1 MTPFYY
7 YYDTH
12 TPDIN
17 DIISLDDSMQAKTAS
32 GSWEIL
38 SDDGGADHI
47 TLSELRRNVEFEEKH
62 LSMSSTISLMV
73 IDHCL
78 QDFITVSY
86 LLLISDISP
95 QFWHFAKP
103 VKNGQFW
110 RPKKLIWGPKKKSFS
125 ETILTCA
132 FCKKKWVQIGQIWP
146 VWLHIYFTS
155 GYRGFPLC
163 TLSQHPVSR
172 ETGYSNVL
180 GFGFPYHIIMF
191 FKKNDAG
198 LQSQRG

>member
-62 LSMSSTISLMV
+62 LYLSNTISLMV
-73 IDHCL
+73 SDHCL
-78 QDFITVSY
+78 LDFIKISC

-103 VKNGQFW
+103 VKNGQF
-110 RPKKLIWGPKKKSFS
+110 
-125 ETILTCA
+125 
-132 FCKKKWVQIGQIWP
+132 
-146 VWLHIYFTS
+146 
-155 GYRGFPLC
+155 
-163 TLSQHPVSR
+163 
-172 ETGYSNVL
+172 
-180 GFGFPYHIIMF
+180 
-191 FKKNDAG
+191 
-198 LQSQRG
+198 

>member
-1 MTPFYY
+1 MQHCPSSSFSLLKKGLDHILQWPVAPCALWRCSNSLTMTPFYY

-62 LSMSSTISLMV
+62 LYLSNTISLMV
-73 IDHCL
+73 SDHCL
-78 QDFITVSY
+78 LDFIKISC

-110 RPKKLIWGPKKKSFS
+110 RPKKLIWGPKKKVVFWNH
-125 ETILTCA
+125 IDTC
-132 FCKKKWVQIGQIWP
+132 FLQKK
-146 VWLHIYFTS
+146 
-155 GYRGFPLC
+155 
-163 TLSQHPVSR
+163 
-172 ETGYSNVL
+172 TGSNWSNLACVA
-180 GFGFPYHIIMF
+180 PYIFYIR
-191 FKKNDAG
+191 
-198 LQSQRG
+198 L